1 MPLTIMRRLCWCPI
15 SPRGDLAQ
23 TDFWLLVAT
32 VATIRRC
39 TGIPPLPLRLTTNT
53 TGDWCS
59 GFQVAPSGHFIRQS
73 PCVMAPG
80 ATRASRHVSPWCLG
94 ICLPGTTVAP
104 WLCSD
109 FRHRPVHLP
118 SRSGRSRVVETGHES
133 ASPTREPTA
142 DHSSPRAVGLEP
154 KSALLLAPVFPG
166 RQGSFLSPLLLRIPR
181 SRHPI
186 RLGSAHPR

>member
-1 MPLTIMRRLCWCPI
+1 MRRLCWCPI
-15 SPRGDLAQ
+15 PPMGDLAQ

-32 VATIRRC
+32 VATILRR

-53 TGDWCS
+53 TGDCLR
-59 GFQVAPSGHFIRQS
+59 PSTRALRADLAQS
-73 PCVMAPG
+73 PYVMAPG
-80 ATRASRHVSPWCLG
+80 ATRASRPVSPRCLG
-94 ICLPGTTVAP
+94 VSLPKPTIGF
-104 WLCSD
+104 WFRSD

-118 SRSGRSRVVETGHES
+118 SRLGRSRVVEMGHES
-133 ASPTREPTA
+133 TSPTREPTA

-166 RQGSFLSPLLLRIPR
+166 CQGSFPCPLSLRIPR

-186 RLGSAHPR
+186 RLGSVHPR